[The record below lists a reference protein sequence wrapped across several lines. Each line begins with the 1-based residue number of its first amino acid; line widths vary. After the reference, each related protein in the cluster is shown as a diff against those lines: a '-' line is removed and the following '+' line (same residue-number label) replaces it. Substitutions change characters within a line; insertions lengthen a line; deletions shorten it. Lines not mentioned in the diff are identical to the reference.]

1 MSSTIL
7 INYLILFCL
16 LLNNDFI
23 NGEMKISNDFADNNK
38 FSRLKTKLSSNL
50 NILKQKRQVYFYYD
64 DISESSES
72 VTSDY
77 FYDNSEETTSATP
90 LYAEATTISNSI
102 KKYNFTIEHYSE
114 IFERN
119 FNYSTESLDDS
130 KEKKIDYEN
139 FESDFNS
146 SVRNKLSLII
156 IFCSGLAYSLK
167 CYNIL

>member
-72 VTSDY
+72 
-77 FYDNSEETTSATP
+77 SEETTSATP